1 MDPER
6 QRLEDDRAGV
16 TDWKRW
22 GPYLSERAWGT
33 VREDYSPDG
42 DAWTYFPHDHARSRA
57 YRWGEDGLGGICD
70 RDQRLCF
77 ALTLWNG
84 RDPILKERLYGLSGP
99 QGNHGED
106 VKEYYHYLDSTPTHS
121 YMRFLY
127 RYPQAPF
134 PYERLEAENRRRGYH
149 DPEYELIDT
158 GVFDGDRY
166 FDVTVEYAKA
176 SPEDVLVLVSATNRG
191 PDAARLDLLPTLWFR
206 NTWAWGRDD
215 RRPEIRSTDRADGW
229 SSLAVSSG
237 RHRLTPGRL
246 YCEGAPELLFTEVET
261 NRERVFGA
269 ANHSPYVKDGIND
282 YVVHGAAGA
291 VNPKGHGTKAAA
303 RYRLDL
309 QPGETATIR
318 LRLADE
324 APGPFGDFDEMLER
338 RRDEADAFYSAI
350 QPGHLT
356 DDQRHVQRQA
366 FAGLLW
372 TKQTYLYD
380 VRQWLAGD
388 PAYPPPPRS
397 RSRNRDW
404 QHLSAGEVLSMP
416 DKWEFPWFAAWDTA
430 FHCIPLAIVDAG
442 FAKEQLL
449 VLLREWYLHP
459 NGQMPAYEWSF
470 SDVNPPVHAWACW
483 RVYQIDRR
491 FRGEGDT
498 DFLERVFQKLLL
510 NFTWWVNR
518 KDAEGNNIFQ
528 GGFMGLDNIGVF
540 DHSQPLPRGGH
551 LEQSDSTAWMAMY
564 CLNMLTIAL
573 ELALTRPAYED
584 MASKFFEHFL
594 HIARAMNHI
603 GAADVPLWD
612 ETDGWFYNVAHFPG
626 GESLSLKVRSIVG
639 LIALFAVD
647 TLEPETLERLPG
659 FRRRMDWFL
668 RGRPDLCRNV
678 AGMDVPGLGRRRLLS
693 VLGPEQLR
701 RVLGRVLHE
710 TEFLSPHGIRS
721 LSARHGAEPY
731 VLVLDGQEYRVAY
744 EPGESQSG
752 IFGGNSN
759 WRGPVWFPINYLAI
773 ESLQKFFHY
782 HGPDFKVECPVGSGR
797 MLDLWEVSAEISRR
811 LISIFLRDG
820 NGGRPAFTHERFRQD
835 PLWQD
840 HLLFHEYFHGDTGA
854 GLGASQQTGWTGLV
868 AKLIQQVGVTPSES
882 VGR

>member
-1 MDPER
+1 MMGPMDPER
-6 QRLEDDRAGV
+6 QRLEEDRAGV

-57 YRWGEDGLGGICD
+57 YRWGEDGLGGISD

-77 ALTLWNG
+77 ALALWNG
-84 RDPILKERLYGLSGP
+84 RDPILKERLYGLTGP

-134 PYERLEAENRRRGYH
+134 PYERLEAENRRRGYD

-158 GVFDGDRY
+158 GVFDLDRY
-166 FDVTVEYAKA
+166 FDVTMEYAKA

-191 PDAARLDLLPTLWFR
+191 PDAARLELLPTLWFR

-215 RRPEIRSTDRADGW
+215 RRPE
-229 SSLAVSSG
+229 
-237 RHRLTPGRL
+237 
-246 YCEGAPELLFTEVET
+246 
-261 NRERVFGA
+261 
-269 ANHSPYVKDGIND
+269 
-282 YVVHGAAGA
+282 
-291 VNPKGHGTKAAA
+291 
-303 RYRLDL
+303 
-309 QPGETATIR
+309 
-318 LRLADE
+318 
-324 APGPFGDFDEMLER
+324 
-338 RRDEADAFYSAI
+338 
-350 QPGHLT
+350 
-356 DDQRHVQRQA
+356 
-366 FAGLLW
+366 
-372 TKQTYLYD
+372 
-380 VRQWLAGD
+380 
-388 PAYPPPPRS
+388 
-397 RSRNRDW
+397 
-404 QHLSAGEVLSMP
+404 
-416 DKWEFPWFAAWDTA
+416 
-430 FHCIPLAIVDAG
+430 
-442 FAKEQLL
+442 
-449 VLLREWYLHP
+449 WYLHP

-470 SDVNPPVHAWACW
+470 SAVNPPVHAWACW

-491 FRGEGDT
+491 YRGEADT
-498 DFLERVFQKLLL
+498 EFLERVFQKLLL

-594 HIARAMNHI
+594 HIADAMNHI
-603 GAADVPLWD
+603 GEADVPLWD
-612 ETDGWFYNVAHFPG
+612 ETDGWFYNVAHLPGAEAFP
-626 GESLSLKVRSIVG
+626 LKVRSIVG

-668 RGRPDLCRNV
+668 RDRPDLCRNV
-678 AGMDVPGLGRRRLLS
+678 AEMHVPGMGRRRLLS
-693 VLGPEQLR
+693 VLGAEQLR
-701 RVLGRVLHE
+701 RVLGRVLDE

-731 VLVLDGQEYRVAY
+731 ILHLDGQEYRVAY
-744 EPGESQSG
+744 EPGESRSG

-782 HGPDFKVECPVGSGR
+782 HGPDFTVECPAGSGR
-797 MLDLWEVSAEISRR
+797 MLDLWEVAAEISRR
-811 LISIFLRDG
+811 LIGIFLRDG
-820 NGGRPAFTHERFRQD
+820 NGARPAFTHDRFRRD

-868 AKLIQQVGVTPSES
+868 AKLIQQMGVPPSES
-882 VGR
+882 VGG

>member
-33 VREDYSPDG
+33 VREDYSLDG

-191 PDAARLDLLPTLWFR
+191 PDAARLQLLPTLWFR

-215 RRPEIRSTDRADGW
+215 RRPRIRSADRADGW

-261 NRERVFGA
+261 NRERLFGA
-269 ANHSPYVKDGIND
+269 ANHSPYVKDAINEH
-282 YVVHGAAGA
+282 VVHGAAGA
-291 VNPKGHGTKAAA
+291 VNPNGHGTKAAA
-303 RYRLDL
+303 RYRFDL
-309 QPGETATIR
+309 QPGETSTIR

-324 APGPFGDFDEMLER
+324 APDPFGDFDATVKR
-338 RRDEADAFYSAI
+338 RRDEADAFYHAI

-404 QHLSAGEVLSMP
+404 QHVSAGEVLSMP

-449 VLLREWYLHP
+449 LLLREWYLHP
-459 NGQMPAYEWSF
+459 NGQIPAYEWNF

-491 FRGEGDT
+491 YRGQGDT
-498 DFLERVFQKLLL
+498 EFLERVFQKLLL

-573 ELALTRPAYED
+573 ELARTRPAYED

-594 HIARAMNHI
+594 HIADAMNHI

-626 GESLSLKVRSIVG
+626 GESFPLKVRSIVG

-668 RGRPDLCRNV
+668 RERPDLCRNV

-693 VLGPEQLR
+693 VLGPDELR
-701 RVLGRVLHE
+701 RVLGRVLDK

-782 HGPDFKVECPVGSGR
+782 HGRDFKVECPVGSGN

-811 LISIFLRDG
+811 LIGIFLRDG
-820 NGGRPAFTHERFRQD
+820 NGGRPVFTHDRFRQD
-835 PLWQD
+835 PLWRD

-868 AKLIQQVGVTPSES
+868 AKLIQQVGVPPSES